1 MVESRGVYWRRAR
14 VRTPALTVSKVLGIV
29 GLVVATVGVAAAGL
43 QPGGRKQGMFHGA
56 IRCSGQHGPM
66 VEQCGTGLRQ
76 RLLVDGA
83 IPSG

>member
-1 MVESRGVYWRRAR
+1 M
-14 VRTPALTVSKVLGIV
+14 RTPALTVSKVLGIVGLVV

-56 IRCSGQHGPM
+56 IRCSGRHGPM